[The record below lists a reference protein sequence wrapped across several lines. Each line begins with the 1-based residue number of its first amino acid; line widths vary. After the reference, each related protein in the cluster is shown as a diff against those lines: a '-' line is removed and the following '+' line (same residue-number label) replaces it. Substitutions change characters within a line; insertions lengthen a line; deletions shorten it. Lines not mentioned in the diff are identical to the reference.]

1 MSAVPRDRARLVYE
15 RARGACEYCGVH
27 LTSRAATIDHWMPR
41 YRNGGDSAD
50 NLRCACEPCN
60 VAKGNL
66 HPDAW
71 TPIAAARRAA
81 RGDAVDMDRRPTR
94 LELLA
99 HCAERW
105 REHMREISGD

>member
-81 RGDAVDMDRRPTR
+81 RGETAAAVGWTKT
-94 LELLA
+94 ELLQR
-99 HCAERW
+99 CAERW